1 MKIFEVIGGYTPFEA
16 DNIRVAMSKK
26 KEDIIQKEERRF
38 IESAKERGHSEQFA
52 FDLYKQ
58 MLRFAEYG
66 FNKSHSI
73 AYALIAYQ
81 MAYFKAIFSDLKLNK
96 VKILKPNI
104 NVSTLD
110 YLYKN
115 NILLMP
121 LNSVKGLNGNIIK
134 DLIKLRGKGFI
145 DIYDFMIKTSSF
157 MNELLYK
164 TLVLSGVLDVFKIN
178 KKTLMASFDI
188 LQNYAKMGDLSL
200 VKPLLEKTSEY
211 SNDELLS
218 FDNEYYGFYVGNH
231 PCSGYKNVVKIKNVQ
246 NYLFKNVKM
255 ALLVDKVT
263 RIKTKN
269 NEEMAFVMVSDE
281 TGSMEMTLFPE
292 SYKMIPDIKF
302 NDVVL
307 VDAKCTRR
315 FDKYQIVV
323 NNIKRKS

>member
-1 MKIFEVIGGYTPFEA
+1 
-16 DNIRVAMSKK
+16 
-26 KEDIIQKEERRF
+26 
-38 IESAKERGHSEQFA
+38 
-52 FDLYKQ
+52 
-58 MLRFAEYG
+58 
-66 FNKSHSI
+66 
-73 AYALIAYQ
+73 
-81 MAYFKAIFSDLKLNK
+81 
-96 VKILKPNI
+96 
-104 NVSTLD
+104 
-110 YLYKN
+110 
-115 NILLMP
+115 MP